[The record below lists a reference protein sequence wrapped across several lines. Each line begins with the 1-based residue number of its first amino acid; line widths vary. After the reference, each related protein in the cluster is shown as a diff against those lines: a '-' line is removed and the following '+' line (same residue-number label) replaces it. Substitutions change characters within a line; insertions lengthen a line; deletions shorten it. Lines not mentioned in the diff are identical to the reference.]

1 MAAQRKIEVDSL
13 AKYASKIEELLEST
27 LARQGDS
34 SYKGNWYRGV
44 GNATQHKLMPTLYR
58 HPAIRDVEEL
68 IKLERTMLDDFE
80 RQNVLHTSSP
90 VPFGWTNEA
99 KPLLSLF
106 VMQHHGIPT
115 RLLDWTSNPFIALY
129 FALSSAHMTDDAKG
143 YKDDAAIWV
152 LDPVAWNAESLKQ
165 ITHGNG
171 GPLSHDSDVPVTGY
185 GPRKLYGGKLDP
197 TAISTLYDTPAAI
210 LGVANTPRMFAQR
223 GVFTIFGRT
232 VKPLEEQLV
241 AGKFATGTLTKIV
254 IPKRH
259 IGVLLQKLLY
269 VGYTDSVSYPDLN
282 GLAMEIKR
290 SRGFR
295 V

>member
-1 MAAQRKIEVDSL
+1 MVAQRKIEVDSI
-13 AKYASKIEELLEST
+13 AKYAARIEELLEAT
-27 LARQGDS
+27 LVRQSDA

-44 GNATQHKLMPTLYR
+44 GSANLHKLMPTLYR
-58 HPAIRDVEEL
+58 HPVIRNVEEL

-80 RQNVLHTSSP
+80 RQNVLHTATATP
-90 VPFGWTNEA
+90 IGWGNDA

-152 LDPVAWNAESLKQ
+152 LDPVAWNEESLKQ
-165 ITHGNG
+165 VTHGKA
-171 GPLSHDSDVPVTGY
+171 GPLSHDSDIPVTGY
-185 GPRKLYGGKLDP
+185 GPRKLYGGKLEP
-197 TAISTLYDTPAAI
+197 TAINTLYDTPAAI
-210 LGVANTPRMFAQR
+210 LGVSNTARMFAQR

-232 VKPLEEQLV
+232 VKPLEEQMA
-241 AGKFATGTLTKIV
+241 AGKFEAGTLTKIV
-254 IPKRH
+254 IPKRC
-259 IGVLLQKLLY
+259 IGELLQKLLHI
-269 VGYTDSVSYPDLN
+269 GYTDSVSYPDLS

>member
-1 MAAQRKIEVDSL
+1 MVARKVIEVDTI
-13 AKYASKIEELLEST
+13 AKYAAKIEELLEST
-27 LARQGDS
+27 LSRQADA
-34 SYKGNWYRGV
+34 SYKGNWYRGI
-44 GNATQHKLMPTLYR
+44 GSASHHKLMPTLYR
-58 HPAIRDVEEL
+58 HPSMKDVEEL
-68 IKLERTMLDDFE
+68 IKLERTMLEDFE
-80 RQNVLHTSSP
+80 RQNVLHTATP
-90 VPFGWTNEA
+90 MPFGWSNEA

-152 LDPVAWNAESLKQ
+152 LDPVAWNEESLKQ
-165 ITHGNG
+165 VTHGKG
-171 GPLSHDSDVPVTGY
+171 GPLSHDSDIPVTGY
-185 GPRKLYGGKLDP
+185 GPRKIYGGKLEP
-197 TAISTLYDTPAAI
+197 TAISTLYDSPAAI
-210 LGVANTPRMFAQR
+210 LGVANSARMFAQR

-232 VKPLEEQLV
+232 VKPLEEQMA
-241 AGKFATGTLTKIV
+241 AGKYANGTLTKII
-254 IPKRH
+254 IPKRC
-259 IGVLLQKLLY
+259 IGELLQKLLHI
-269 VGYTDSVSYPDLN
+269 GYTDSVSYPDLS